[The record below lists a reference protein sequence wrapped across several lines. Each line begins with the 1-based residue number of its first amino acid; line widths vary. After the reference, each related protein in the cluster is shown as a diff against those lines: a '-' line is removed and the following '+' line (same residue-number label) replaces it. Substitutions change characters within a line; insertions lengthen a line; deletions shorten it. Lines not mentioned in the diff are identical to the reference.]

1 LGRTIWNAVDVIVAI
16 ALFGLIVKSLNI
28 KSDEKD

>member
-1 LGRTIWNAVDVIVAI
+1 MGRTIWNAVDVIVAI

-28 KSDEKD
+28 KK